1 MNLGSMTN
9 SLMIAMLS
17 VAYYFWFVGIWHF
30 VVVVVVV
37 VGTSL
42 FISLNV
48 VNVVCRP
55 S

>member
-1 MNLGSMTN
+1 MNLGSVIN

-17 VAYYFWFVGIWHF
+17 VAYYFWFVGIWLF
-30 VVVVVVV
+30 VVVV

-42 FISLNV
+42 STSLNV

>member
-1 MNLGSMTN
+1 MNLGSVIN

-17 VAYYFWFVGIWHF
+17 VAYYFWFVGIWLF
-30 VVVVVVV
+30 VVVVV

-42 FISLNV
+42 STSLNV